1 MSDFKDTA
9 PVYINQRAFL
19 IMFALIWTSIFAGG
33 YITPFI
39 EEIVGFKIWG
49 TDTNIFIIAM
59 MLLGY
64 AAALVYYVFLLPER
78 FQLFRSFTILLPVL
92 FFSLVAGGLLLVGLV
107 SR

>member
-19 IMFALIWTSIFAGG
+19 IMFALIWASIFAGG